1 MGDVGAVIPLS
12 FHDEGRRTIKVSRR
26 SERFV
31 KTAFELDHGNFDHN
45 ERRRWLL
52 SAPRLAPV
60 ALFLIPCRNNLL
72 SKLCGFPWNVEAA
85 TSFTASYNIFLEGMF
100 EAPVWLRQTALRH
113 EVDLKDSANFCKRP
127 SCELY
132 LQKTF
137 GNLTNLFTTNST
149 KSAKDYVISFA
160 LFMSVVVNF
169 AISYPIAPP
178 PQQVLTVKLAA

>member
-12 FHDEGRRTIKVSRR
+12 LHDEGRRTIKVRRR

-60 ALFLIPCRNNLL
+60 ARFLIPSRNLL
-72 SKLCGFPWNVEAA
+72 SKLCGFPWNVRAA

-100 EAPVWLRQTALRH
+100 ERL
-113 EVDLKDSANFCKRP
+113 
-127 SCELY
+127 
-132 LQKTF
+132 F
-137 GNLTNLFTTNST
+137 G
-149 KSAKDYVISFA
+149 
-160 LFMSVVVNF
+160 
-169 AISYPIAPP
+169 
-178 PQQVLTVKLAA
+178 